1 MLMVC
6 SNISEY
12 SLLFSIKAALYVLFL
27 TLLSFA
33 LIYGSTRDDPTQ
45 YDGGADHFRAL
56 CEIFSIIFLML
67 HLVDE
72 ISEIIRFVCRT
83 PG

>member
-1 MLMVC
+1 M
-6 SNISEY
+6 SNISKR

-33 LIYGSTRDDPTQ
+33 LIYGSTRDDPIQ
-45 YDGGADHFRAL
+45 YNGRADKFRAC

-67 HLVDE
+67 HLLDE
-72 ISEIIRFVCRT
+72 ISEVTRFV
-83 PG
+83 